1 MELIKIENDIAIL
14 DEKVSKDI
22 AEFETQM
29 KALAEK
35 EEELKAAILNEMENK
50 GIIKVETD
58 TLTITYI
65 GPTDRE
71 TFDKKTFREE
81 HPDLYDNY
89 ISMSPVKSCIKIKV
103 K

>member
-1 MELIKIENDIAIL
+1 MELIKVENDIAIL
-14 DEKVSKDI
+14 DEDTSIKI

-35 EEELKAAILNEMENK
+35 QEEIKNAILNEMESK
-50 GIIKVETD
+50 GIIKIETD
-58 TLTITYI
+58 ALSITYI
-65 GPTDRE
+65 APTDRE

-81 HPDLYDNY
+81 HPDLYDEY
-89 ISMSPVKSCIKIKV
+89 ITMSPVKSCIKIKV

>member
-1 MELIKIENDIAIL
+1 MELIKVENDIAIL
-14 DEKVSKDI
+14 DPQVSEDI
-22 AEFETQM
+22 ANFETQM

-35 EEELKAAILNEMENK
+35 EEELKTAILNEMESK

-58 TLTITYI
+58 TLAITYI
-65 GPTDRE
+65 APTDRE

-81 HPDLYDNY
+81 HPDLYDEY